1 MRTRR
6 LPLLAQLDGYD
17 RGAFRS
23 DLSAGLTVGVM
34 LIPQGMAYA
43 LIAGVPPVYGLYASL
58 VPLVLYALFGSSRQ
72 LAVGPVA
79 IVALLVA
86 TAVAPLAEGDPE
98 RYLQLTLLLAAMVG
112 AIQLGMGV
120 LRFGF
125 LTNVLSRPV
134 LAGFTSAAAL
144 IIGASQLRHLVGIP
158 LPQSN
163 HLHEVLGALL
173 RSLGSVDPLPLAVGT
188 GGILLLLAL
197 GRWGGRLPGAL
208 ILVIIATLAVRL
220 LGLDEAGLRTVGE
233 VPGGL
238 PVPGIPTLDARAAAE
253 LLPAALTIAL
263 LGFMES
269 IAVAKVVAARHR
281 YDVDADRELVGLG
294 LANLVGAFFRSFPVA
309 GGFSRTAVNDQAG
322 ARTGIATLVAATVVG
337 FTLLFLTGPFRSLP
351 DAALAA
357 IVLVAV
363 SRLFDWKDAVHLW
376 RVDRRDF
383 AMMLVTFLA
392 TLAVG
397 IEAGII
403 VGVAASLV
411 ALIWDTSRPHTAV
424 LGRLPGTDTYRN
436 VLRHPHAVPEP
447 GVAILRVDATLCF
460 ANAEFLRDRV
470 RGIVEPPGDAMRAPR
485 GLVLDFHAVNGL
497 DSTALH
503 QVEAT
508 LEDLRER
515 GVRVRFAGVKGP
527 VMDRLRRGGLDAR
540 IGPERFH
547 HEVADAV
554 RAVAEELRA
563 GSASPG
569 AGEGEGE
576 RRPGGGAE
584 PQPSEDGD
592 RKTTSNSRRGMA
604 GSSPAGPTGASGS
617 RATSSS

>member
-1 MRTRR
+1 MFLRR

-17 RGAFRS
+17 RSIFRS
-23 DLSAGLTVGVM
+23 DLAAGITVGVM

-86 TAVAPLAEGDPE
+86 TAVAPLAEGDPQ
-98 RYLQLTLLLAAMVG
+98 RYVELTLLLALMVG
-112 AIQLGMGV
+112 IIQLAMGL

-144 IIGASQLRHLVGIP
+144 IIGASQLRHLFGMA
-158 LPQSN
+158 LPQTN
-163 HLHEVLGALL
+163 HVHEILAAIVRGA
-173 RSLGSVDPLPLAVGT
+173 GSIDPLTLAVG
-188 GGILLLLAL
+188 GGGIILLLGL
-197 GRWGGRLPGAL
+197 GRLNRALPGAL
-208 ILVIIATLAVRL
+208 ILVAVAGGISWL
-220 LGLDEAGLRTVGE
+220 AGLEDAGLATVGT

-238 PVPGIPTLDARAAAE
+238 PVPALPPLDPRAAAE

-294 LANLVGAFFRSFPVA
+294 LANLVGSFFRAFPVA
-309 GGFSRTAVNDQAG
+309 GGFSRTAVNEQAG
-322 ARTGIATLVAATVVG
+322 ARTGVATLVAAGIVG
-337 FTLLFLTGPFRSLP
+337 FTLLFLTGLFQTLP

-363 SRLFDWKDAVHLW
+363 SRLIDWREARQLW

-383 AMMLVTFLA
+383 AMMTVTFGA

-403 VGVAASLV
+403 TGVAASLI
-411 ALIWDTSRPHTAV
+411 ALIYDTSRPHTAV
-424 LGRLPGTDTYRN
+424 LGRLPGTETYRN
-436 VLRHPHAVPEP
+436 LLRHPSAVT
-447 GVAILRVDATLCF
+447 ILRVDSALCF
-460 ANAEFLRDRV
+460 ANAEFMRDRV
-470 RGIVEPPGDAMRAPR
+470 RMLVEPPRQVLPAMEAEDQPR
-485 GLVLDFHAVNGL
+485 VLILDFHAVNGL

-503 QVEAT
+503 Q
-508 LEDLRER
+508 LEEILHDLEGR
-515 GVRVRFAGVKGP
+515 GVLVRFAGVKGP
-527 VMDRLRRGGLDAR
+527 VMDRLRRGEVDRKVGLD
-540 IGPERFH
+540 RFH
-547 HEVADAV
+547 HEVSEAV
-554 RAVAEELRA
+554 RMAVEEIE
-563 GSASPG
+563 GGTSN
-569 AGEGEGE
+569 EGEGE
-576 RRPGGGAE
+576 STQSAGE
-584 PQPSEDGD
+584 
-592 RKTTSNSRRGMA
+592 RKTASNSRRGMA
-604 GSSPAGPTGASGS
+604 GSSPSESRDPSGS

>member
-1 MRTRR
+1 MFLRR

-17 RGAFRS
+17 RSIFRS
-23 DLSAGLTVGVM
+23 DLAAGITVGVM

-86 TAVAPLAEGDPE
+86 TAVAPLAEGDPQ
-98 RYLQLTLLLAAMVG
+98 RYVELTLLLALMVG
-112 AIQLGMGV
+112 IIQLAMGL

-144 IIGASQLRHLVGIP
+144 IIGASQLRHLFGMA
-158 LPQSN
+158 LPQTN
-163 HLHEVLGALL
+163 HVHEILAAIVRGA
-173 RSLGSVDPLPLAVGT
+173 GSIDPLTLAVG
-188 GGILLLLAL
+188 GGGIILLLGL
-197 GRWGGRLPGAL
+197 GRLNRALPGAL
-208 ILVIIATLAVRL
+208 ILVAVAGGISWL
-220 LGLDEAGLRTVGE
+220 AGLEDAGLATVGT

-238 PVPGIPTLDARAAAE
+238 PVPALPPLDPRAAAE

-294 LANLVGAFFRSFPVA
+294 LANLVGSFFRAFPVA
-309 GGFSRTAVNDQAG
+309 GGFSRTAVNEQAG
-322 ARTGIATLVAATVVG
+322 ARTGVATLVAAGIVG
-337 FTLLFLTGPFRSLP
+337 FTLLFLTGLFQTLP

-363 SRLFDWKDAVHLW
+363 SRLIDWREARQLW

-383 AMMLVTFLA
+383 AMMTVTFGA

-403 VGVAASLV
+403 TGVAASLI
-411 ALIWDTSRPHTAV
+411 ALIYDTSRPHTAV
-424 LGRLPGTDTYRN
+424 LGRLPGTETYRN
-436 VLRHPHAVPEP
+436 LLRHPSAEPEP
-447 GVAILRVDATLCF
+447 GVTILRVDSALCF
-460 ANAEFLRDRV
+460 ANAEFMRDRV
-470 RGIVEPPGDAMRAPR
+470 RMLVEPPRQVLPAMEAEDQLRV
-485 GLVLDFHAVNGL
+485 LILDFHAVNGL

-503 QVEAT
+503 Q
-508 LEDLRER
+508 LEEILHDLEGR
-515 GVRVRFAGVKGP
+515 GVLVRFAGVKGP
-527 VMDRLRRGGLDAR
+527 VMDRLRRGEVDRKVGLD
-540 IGPERFH
+540 RFH
-547 HEVADAV
+547 HEVSEAV
-554 RAVAEELRA
+554 RMAVEEIE
-563 GSASPG
+563 GGTSN
-569 AGEGEGE
+569 EGEGE
-576 RRPGGGAE
+576 STQSAGE
-584 PQPSEDGD
+584 
-592 RKTTSNSRRGMA
+592 RKTASNSRRGMA
-604 GSSPAGPTGASGS
+604 GSSPSESRDPSGS